1 MKKMSI
7 LVLFMA
13 ICVSTMLLNRNVKAV
28 GKCDIKFSFEGLQAL
43 AFGNSARVTD
53 GILDAHHHTTT
64 IEIKRVEKGQEKV
77 INNIVGKDLYKRVLN
92 VSVPNKQN
100 KQLEPVRYYS
110 PNMNSDK
117 QDFRWCLDIES
128 DLFQRELYLKDNFL
142 TKIHFN
148 TGTFYAEN
156 ITEGKYQFVAGSKL
170 HSFNRQIGRP
180 TLKIELSQNENLV
193 ISGLDKEISLPYE
206 EGVSYS
212 ISINNLPP
220 KEMMDINHFAFYYDS
235 VKTDVPRFMPVLVQK
250 AAFWPAPIACEAAI
264 FGKSSI
270 N

>member
-1 MKKMSI
+1 M
-7 LVLFMA
+7 
-13 ICVSTMLLNRNVKAV
+13 
-28 GKCDIKFSFEGLQAL
+28 QAL

-64 IEIKRVEKGQEKV
+64 IEIKKIEKGKEKV
-77 INNIVGKDLYKRVLN
+77 INNIVGKDLYKKVLN
-92 VSVPNKQN
+92 VSVPN

-110 PNMNSDK
+110 PNMSSDK

-128 DLFQRELYLKDNFL
+128 DLFQKQLYLKDNFM

-156 ITEGKYQFVAGSKL
+156 ITEGKYQFVAGSKV

-193 ISGLDKEISLPYE
+193 ISGLDKEIKLPYE
-206 EGVSYS
+206 TGVSYS

-220 KEMMDINHFAFYYDS
+220 KEMMDINHFAFYYDA

-250 AAFWPAPIACEAAI
+250 ASFMPHPHPAVCEAAI